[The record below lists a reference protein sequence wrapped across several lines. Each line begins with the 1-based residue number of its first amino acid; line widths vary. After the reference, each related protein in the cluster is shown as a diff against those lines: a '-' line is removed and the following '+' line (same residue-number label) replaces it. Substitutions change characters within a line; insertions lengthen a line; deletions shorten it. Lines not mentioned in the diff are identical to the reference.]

1 MCPPPPPPKT
11 SYCAGPWN
19 NTIVT
24 VVLFQYEVGGWIIN
38 FVVVP
43 LNLCPEKGALAS

>member
-1 MCPPPPPPKT
+1 MPPPKT

>member
-1 MCPPPPPPKT
+1 MPPPPSPRPHIVP
-11 SYCAGPWN
+11 GVG
-19 NTIVT
+19 TIVS

-38 FVVVP
+38 FVLVP